1 MRDTIYLLINAIL
14 VNMDVKNVHPLL
26 IVPHVSQLKKKK
38 KNCFKYFLKNIYPPL
53 EKYS

>member
-26 IVPHVSQLKKKK
+26 IVLHVELDIHLKIIVATLL
-38 KNCFKYFLKNIYPPL
+38 F
-53 EKYS
+53 